1 MEGNRNAGA
10 EVLLTGVTGFLG
22 KVVLHEL
29 LRRREELG
37 VGRVHVVVRGKGGT
51 GPDERLRREVL
62 GSPCFSR
69 LPEGWEEPLSAVPAD
84 LARAAGGLPD
94 TAREVLTDRVTHV
107 IHCAAS
113 VAFHLPVAK
122 AAAANTTSALH
133 VLDLARSCHRLA
145 RMVSVS
151 TAYVTPHPGDRVPV
165 GEVLPPLRRPAG
177 DVYGEILAGGYD
189 DPQDEATLLAVTG
202 HPNTY
207 TLTKCLAEHL
217 LAERRGEVPL
227 TLLRPSIITAAFRRP
242 FPGWIDSPAA
252 FALFITMIASGRMR
266 AVVGRRRARVDLVPV
281 DAVAERIVDAA
292 FAPAGSA
299 GRLAPRERT
308 LEIRHA
314 VAGVERSPSLGLC
327 AERVERFFERSPV
340 GDGSGPLARVRYMGP
355 DGLRYR
361 VWHLLQHRWRSHARP
376 VAERMAENNRR
387 FAYFSRN
394 TFRFRSSVPLR
405 DPDFAV
411 EPYLDTVCQ
420 GIHRFLLDSDPG
432 EVALAGRRLRRPR
445 GDLWWALS
453 RPRGNPAVRAAAYLV
468 AKALRRG
475 VDRVTVDE
483 ESFRRALAEIPP
495 DAVRVLA
502 PSHRSYM
509 DFVLMSFLC
518 FARPD
523 LGLAIPHVAAAV
535 EFSRIPLLGRL
546 FRWLHAFYLE
556 RGRGRE
562 DKALT
567 HTVHRLVHEDAVLEF
582 FIEGRRS
589 RSRRFLPPR
598 RGLLRSLQST
608 GRRVALL
615 PVAVS
620 YDHVP
625 EQATFID
632 ELRGAPKPPMRLRDL
647 LAWTGRLLRGRVEL
661 GRIHMACGR
670 PALLD
675 LEGDVPAVAHEV
687 VAQLQ
692 EHTVATTHHLRAF
705 LARSDLKGV
714 DLSWLAD
721 ALARRGGRVL
731 EVSRREQDVP
741 DVIERCMRYQFAHR
755 FHPEA
760 ALAFRGNPAV
770 EHHVRRNGYT
780 PGHTLDPETELADP
794 RVRGVLRALFGPVAR
809 DYAGAAR
816 VLAARAH
823 PAAPVPS
830 PAEVAWQLRDAHL
843 PDVEGAFEDLAER
856 GLLARDGAGR
866 GWSWGPR
873 AGELEAWAAQ
883 CERLEIEEAGAP

>member
-1 MEGNRNAGA
+1 MGA
-10 EVLLTGVTGFLG
+10 EVLLTGATGFLG

-29 LRRREELG
+29 VRRREELDLA
-37 VGRVHVVVRGKGGT
+37 RVHLVVRGKRGAAAE
-51 GPDERLRREVL
+51 ERVRREVL

-69 LPEGWEEPLSAVPAD
+69 LPEGWEGPLRVVPGD
-84 LARAAGGLPD
+84 LVRGGAGLAGDTRAAL
-94 TAREVLTDRVTHV
+94 AERITHI

-113 VAFHLPVAK
+113 VEFHLPVAR
-122 AAAANTTSALH
+122 AAAANVTSALH
-133 VLDLARSCHRLA
+133 VLDLARSCARLD

-151 TAYVTPHPGDRVPV
+151 TAYVTPHPGDRVPI
-165 GEVLPPLRRPAG
+165 EEALAPLRRPAG

-189 DPQDEATLLAVTG
+189 DSAREAELLALTG

-207 TLTKCLAEHL
+207 TLTKSLAEHL
-217 LAERRGEVPL
+217 LAERRGAVPL

-266 AVVGRRRARVDLVPV
+266 AVMARRRTRPDLVPV
-281 DAVAERIVDAA
+281 DAVAERVVDAA
-292 FAPAGSA
+292 FRRREPATPGA
-299 GRLAPRERT
+299 LPPI
-308 LEIRHA
+308 LHA
-314 VAGVERSPSLGLC
+314 VAGVERSPSLALC

-361 VWHLLQHRWRSHARP
+361 LWHLLEHRLRPHARP
-376 VAERMAENNRR
+376 VADRMAEANRR
-387 FAYFSRN
+387 FAYFTHN
-394 TFRFRSSVPLR
+394 TFRFRSSVPFR
-405 DPDFAV
+405 DPEFEVPAYV
-411 EPYLDTVCQ
+411 DTVCE
-420 GIHRFLLDSDPG
+420 GIHRFLLGADPT
-432 EVALAGRRLRRPR
+432 EIALAGRRHRRPR

-453 RPRGNPAVRAAAYLV
+453 QPQGNPVVRTAAYLV
-468 AKALRRG
+468 GKALRRG
-475 VDRVTVDE
+475 VDRVTLDE
-483 ESFRRALAEIPP
+483 ASFHRALAQVPP
-495 DAVRVLA
+495 GAARVLA

-523 LGLAIPHVAAAV
+523 LGLPLPHVAAAM

-546 FRWLHAFYLE
+546 FRRLQAFYLE

-567 HTVHRLVHEDAVLEF
+567 QTVHELVHGDAVLEF
-582 FIEGRRS
+582 FIEGQRS

-608 GRRVALL
+608 GRPVALL

-625 EQATFID
+625 EQATFVD

-647 LAWTGRLLRGRVEL
+647 LGWTLRLLRGRVEL
-661 GRIHMACGR
+661 GRIHIACGH
-670 PALLD
+670 PVLLD
-675 LEGDVPAVAHEV
+675 LESDVPAVAREV
-687 VAQLQ
+687 VTELQ

-714 DLSWLAD
+714 DLPWLVD

-731 EVSRREQDVP
+731 EVPRREQEVP
-741 DVIERCMRYQFAHR
+741 DEIERCMRYQFQHR

-770 EHHVRRNGYT
+770 EHHVRRNGYA
-780 PGHTLDPETELADP
+780 PGHVLDPEAELADP
-794 RVRGVLRALFGPVAR
+794 RVRALLRALFGPVAR
-809 DYAGAAR
+809 DYAATAR
-816 VLAARAH
+816 VLAGRAH
-823 PAAPVPS
+823 PAAAVPS
-830 PAEVAWQLRDAHL
+830 PAEVVRQLRDAHL
-843 PDVEGAFEDLAER
+843 PDVEGAFEDLAQRGMLER
-856 GLLARDGAGR
+856 DEATGGYGWGARAD
-866 GWSWGPR
+866 
-873 AGELEAWAAQ
+873 ELEAWAAQ
-883 CERLEIEEAGAP
+883 CERLEIEEGDGS